1 MYDTAQSNFVSITV
15 SQRYSE
21 ETTNFLFD
29 PPLGP
34 GGFNSCRT
42 KFPKKSNDIA
52 FVIGITKA
60 KHWNYSTVVHCG
72 TGHATICGQCDNAL
86 VHWEHLEKCFKN
98 NDTIFPANAENDTNG
113 NVSILFK
120 QRDKN

>member
-1 MYDTAQSNFVSITV
+1 MSVNFFIFELCNLSKSAVYDTAQSNFVSITV

-60 KHWNYSTVVHCG
+60 KH
-72 TGHATICGQCDNAL
+72 
-86 VHWEHLEKCFKN
+86 
-98 NDTIFPANAENDTNG
+98 
-113 NVSILFK
+113 
-120 QRDKN
+120 